1 MMQHHKFYQDLVSLS
16 QVLTGFEVGGQISI
30 DCFIYFLNIMG
41 RSSKSVDCAQ
51 ELCKKVSE
59 FHTC

>member
-1 MMQHHKFYQDLVSLS
+1 MMHHKFYQDLVALS
-16 QVLTGFEVGGQISI
+16 QVLTGFEVGGQNSI
-30 DCFIYFLNIMG
+30 VLYIFFNIMG

-51 ELCKKVSE
+51 ELCKKAFE